1 MAFPI
6 QRLRRLRQHEAFRR
20 AVDAPDASAIGK
32 AIGKTV
38 TTVPVTVEA
47 ARQSMAQM
55 GRDDWMVNLMCDYF
69 TAYSHN
75 CGDVTTSPR
84 NGQAPRTIE
93 QFAKGFAS
101 AFGKQ

>member
-1 MAFPI
+1 MAFRYSPSGDCGDMRPFI
-6 QRLRRLRQHEAFRR
+6 VLSMRQI
-20 AVDAPDASAIGK
+20 ASAIGK

-47 ARQSMAQM
+47 TRQSMAQI

-75 CGDVTTSPR
+75 CGDVTTFTS
-84 NGQAPRTIE
+84 
-93 QFAKGFAS
+93 
-101 AFGKQ
+101 